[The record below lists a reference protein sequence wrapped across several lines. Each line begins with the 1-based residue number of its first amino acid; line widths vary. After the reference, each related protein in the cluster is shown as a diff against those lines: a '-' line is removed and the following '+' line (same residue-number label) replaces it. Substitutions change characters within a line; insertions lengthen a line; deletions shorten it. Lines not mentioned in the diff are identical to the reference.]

1 MITKNATMIIKM
13 RNVLLLSVLTATP
26 FLGIVAADNLSSALV
41 WASAKDGKAGFE
53 LTPRGGKW
61 EQSPRGWLIEGV
73 YDVWNEISFELC
85 AKDDGRFFVGLS
97 VPHDPAKRYPEIA
110 WADIS
115 IEGAGEQGNLDF
127 AKGFQFWGANTPVE
141 PRIGTVDGKRAM
153 IVRSDR
159 GKYRGLDLKA
169 GQKVSVRAAFRVMG
183 PAETPKGQHPLDL
196 SAAVNGSVPEGVKL
210 PAAKRDFIG
219 IAIATVDPAAHGG
232 NSCVLFRNGT
242 IRGGAK
248 SVRLAAATVAP
259 CRYLYLLVSS
269 SYTKG
274 PELADVRIAYADGTA
289 ETQTLVRKTHLED
302 WSKTL
307 DSEWCKTVWTA
318 LGENGNRSL
327 SLVRLVLDE
336 RKPVSEVEVTTA
348 EKANFVLYGATLTS
362 ADWKP
367 VRLENIAFRLGGE
380 WRKPDMPSRD
390 IVAGSAID
398 LSGQMDFAPCGTYG
412 KVIQKGDRLVF
423 EKRPDRP
430 LRFMGNHSS
439 QVWVCDWE
447 PDEKLYCEQ
456 MQRTGCN
463 AIRLSIHRLI
473 GDLWFTKEERAR
485 KYKMTD
491 GFFVDSRM
499 DNFCRF
505 IAEFNR
511 RGIYLLLAS
520 QGNVREIEAL
530 MAGEA
535 EAREN
540 YRQFMVRTLNY
551 RNPYTGNL
559 IKDEPCVMGWQFA
572 NEQSVQHIAHICA
585 FVPNPDAPKSFA
597 ASERGVDGYW
607 SRKTREAVAPKWEA
621 FLKRKYGTDWEAH
634 KAYPK
639 RYTEKTEAALDFQIF
654 SQELMD
660 DMMAFY
666 RKVAA
671 EAGWTG
677 LTSWGNYDKILRTT
691 ETRVKHGMA
700 TEVNNYHSFL
710 ADDGHGPQVSSA
722 GDGMSTFRDM
732 AGAAIPGK
740 TVFITEFNDCQHNRY
755 CHEMGLAAGAIA
767 SLQGWDAFFL
777 HNSTVLTD
785 LFKPYEYFAINDGLV
800 IANHPSMRASTFLMA
815 CLYGRG
821 DAATSPHTV
830 KLDYTKA
837 FMRTL
842 SSTSYPDPQQ
852 LRAVMLCR
860 TRVDWPEYGATPD
873 ASADLVFPGFGN
885 DSTGTY
891 EFLLAQSSDSKA
903 HTAVLETMVAK
914 MREKGVLG
922 AGNRTDV
929 KKGVY
934 ESDTGE
940 ILIES
945 AVPRMRIVT
954 ARTEALTLPE
964 NGAYKADC
972 LEVVRTRNNAT
983 FGAVAV
989 DGKPLAESG
998 RIIIVMDGDSAIDG
1012 SVKTPDRVRYV
1023 DWGPRG
1029 KNKRPLQE
1037 KIWRTNVAQLRLRN
1051 TADGEFTL
1059 YPLSVNGIR
1068 REPLPV
1074 TREGDALVFALDTSA
1089 KALPHGITP
1098 FFELVNTKTQH

>member
-1 MITKNATMIIKM
+1 MGSMMKKEF
-13 RNVLLLSVLTATP
+13 LSLAFIAASFLTA
-26 FLGIVAADNLSSALV
+26 VAVDDLSSALI
-41 WASAKDGKAGFE
+41 WASAKDGKAGFV
-53 LTPRGGKW
+53 LNPGGGGW
-61 EQSPRGWLIEGV
+61 NPSQRGWLVEGA
-73 YDVWNEISFELC
+73 YDAWNEISFELC
-85 AKDDGRFFVGLS
+85 AKDDGRFFVGFAA
-97 VPHDPAKRYPEIA
+97 PHNLAKLYPEIA

-127 AKGFQFWGANTPVE
+127 AKGFLSWGANTPAE
-141 PRIGTVDGKRAM
+141 PRIATVDGKRALV
-153 IVRSDR
+153 VRSDR

-169 GQKVSVRAAFRVMG
+169 GQKVSVRASFRVMG
-183 PAETPKGQHPLDL
+183 PSETPKGQQPLDL
-196 SAAVNGSVPEGVKL
+196 SAVVNGALPEGVRL

-219 IAIATVDPAAHGG
+219 IAVDTVDPTTHGG
-232 NSCVLFRNGT
+232 HSCVLFRNGT
-242 IRGGAK
+242 VRDGAK
-248 SVRLAAATVAP
+248 SVRLAAANAAP

-274 PELADVRIAYADGTA
+274 PELADVRIAYADGTT
-289 ETQTLVRKTHLED
+289 ETQTLVRKIHLDD
-302 WSKTL
+302 WSKAF
-307 DSEWCKTVWTA
+307 DGESCKTVWTA
-318 LGENGNRSL
+318 LGENGDRSL
-327 SLVRLVLDE
+327 SLVRFVLDE
-336 RKPVSEVEVTTA
+336 RKAVGEIEVTTA
-348 EKANFVLYGATLTS
+348 EKGNFVLYGATLTS

-367 VRLENIAFRLGGE
+367 VRIENIAFRLGGE
-380 WRKPDMPSRD
+380 WRKPDMPSRE

-423 EKRPDRP
+423 EKRPDKP

-447 PDEKLYCEQ
+447 PDERRYCEQ

-485 KYKMTD
+485 KYKMSD

-505 IAEFNR
+505 VAEFNR

-520 QGNVREIEAL
+520 QGHFVEIEAL
-530 MAGEA
+530 MAGDA

-551 RNPYTGNL
+551 RNPHTGNL

-572 NEQSVQHIAHICA
+572 NEQSVQHVAHICA
-585 FVPNPDAPKSFA
+585 QVPNPDAPGSFA
-597 ASERGVDGYW
+597 ASETGVNGYW
-607 SRKTREAVAPKWEA
+607 ARKTREAVAPKWKA
-621 FLKRKYGTDWEAH
+621 FLKRKYGADWEAH
-634 KAYPK
+634 KTYPK
-639 RYTEKTEAALDFQIF
+639 RYTEKTGAALNFQLF

-666 RKVAA
+666 RKVAD

-677 LTSWGNYDKILRTT
+677 LTSWGNYDKIMRTT

-785 LFKPYEYFAINDGLV
+785 LLNPYEYFAINDGLV

-821 DAATSPHTV
+821 DAAASPHTV

-860 TRVDWPEYGATPD
+860 TRVDWPEYAATPD

-885 DSTGTY
+885 DSAGTY

-945 AVPRMRIVT
+945 AVPHMRIVT

-964 NGAYKADC
+964 NGAYRADC
-972 LEVVRTRNNAT
+972 LEVVRTQRNAT

-998 RIIIVMDGDSAIDG
+998 RIVIVMDGESAIDG

-1037 KIWRTNVAQLRLRN
+1037 KIWRTNAARLRLRN
-1051 TADGEFTL
+1051 VTGGEFTL

-1068 REPLPV
+1068 RDPVPV
-1074 TREGDALVFALDTSA
+1074 TRDGDALVFVLDTSA
-1089 KALPHGITP
+1089 AALPHGITP
-1098 FFELVNTKTQH
+1098 FFELVRN